1 MNLVAHPGP
10 QRAIDELVASQT
22 ALAGKISRNDACCE
36 VGVVIRLDADVG
48 PGQTRPDELCDLFW
62 VHTGSLARGG
72 PIRGARTPNS
82 RDGLSEAEAYNQRD
96 MQSPVSKPAS
106 SSTDDA
112 QLLASA
118 RRALA
123 IETQA
128 VAALAPRLDGAFAT
142 ACRVC
147 LACEGRVAVSGMGK
161 SGHIAR
167 KIAATLAST
176 GTPAFFLHPAEAG
189 HGDLGMI
196 TRTDVVV
203 AISNSGETPEIVVL
217 LPHLK
222 RLAVPLIV
230 LVGKVDSTLGR
241 ASTVALDV
249 SVPEEACPLNLAPTA
264 STTATL
270 AMGDALAVSVLEA
283 RGFTKQ
289 DFALSHPGGSLG
301 RQLLLHVEDIMRAGT
316 ALPRISADQPLGAG
330 LVEMSGKGLGM
341 TVVVD
346 PDDRIL
352 GVFTDGDLRRAL
364 DKQIDV
370 HRTPMREVMTTN
382 CKTIGP
388 RALAA
393 EAVHLMELH
402 RITALPVA
410 DSHGRLIGALN
421 VHDLFRAGVV

>member
-1 MNLVAHPGP
+1 MDPHPAAAP
-10 QRAIDELVASQT
+10 A
-22 ALAGKISRNDACCE
+22 AL
-36 VGVVIRLDADVG
+36 
-48 PGQTRPDELCDLFW
+48 P
-62 VHTGSLARGG
+62 
-72 PIRGARTPNS
+72 
-82 RDGLSEAEAYNQRD
+82 
-96 MQSPVSKPAS
+96 
-106 SSTDDA
+106 DDA
-112 QLLASA
+112 QLIASA

-123 IETQA
+123 IEA
-128 VAALAPRLDGAFAT
+128 RAIEALPARLGAAFAQ
-142 ACRVC
+142 ASRIC
-147 LACEGRVAVSGMGK
+147 LGCHGRVVVTGMGK
-161 SGHIAR
+161 SGHVAG

-196 TRTDVVV
+196 TRSDVVV
-203 AISNSGETPEIVVL
+203 AISNSGETPELVLL

-230 LVGKVDSTLGR
+230 FVGKVDSTLGR

-301 RQLLLHVEDIMRAGT
+301 RQLLLHVEDIMRTGA
-316 ALPRISADQPLGAG
+316 ALPRISADQQLGAG
-330 LVEMSGKGLGM
+330 LIEMSRKGHGM

-346 PDDRIL
+346 SDELIL
-352 GVFTDGDLRRAL
+352 GVFTDGDLRRAF

-370 HRTPMREVMTTN
+370 HNTPMRAVMTAN

-393 EAVHLMELH
+393 EAVHIMEMH

-410 DSHGRLIGALN
+410 DSRGRLIGALN
-421 VHDLFRAGVV
+421 VHDLFRAG